1 MLMLRWM
8 YRATKL
14 DRIINERMR
23 DNESGENLKESPK
36 KEVEVVWACDAK
48 RRAIRRQEGD

>member
-1 MLMLRWM
+1 MRMLRWM

-23 DNESGENLKESPK
+23 DNESGEHLKESPR

-48 RRAIRRQEGD
+48 RRAIRRMDGD